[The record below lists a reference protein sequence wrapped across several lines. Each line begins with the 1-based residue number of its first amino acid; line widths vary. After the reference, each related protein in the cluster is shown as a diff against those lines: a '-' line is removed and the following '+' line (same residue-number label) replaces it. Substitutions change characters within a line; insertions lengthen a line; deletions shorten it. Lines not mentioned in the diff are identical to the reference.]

1 MACIPWELLWPAMV
15 GQSTTSIP
23 FGFSVKISSAIYDSC
38 AFNVNFQEAQ
48 AGANRGN
55 MQRKGLER

>member
-1 MACIPWELLWPAMV
+1 MV